1 MPQWLKAV
9 ACLCKEDLDREEKD
23 AKVRLAPLRGA
34 MGRATYNQK
43 KKITTVTMVCPGNI
57 VGDIV
62 HGSLTGGLLVV
73 DRAALQEILARKSYD
88 F

>member
-1 MPQWLKAV
+1 
-9 ACLCKEDLDREEKD
+9 
-23 AKVRLAPLRGA
+23 